1 MVVETLGPC
10 MVTTTA
16 EASSVAVPRGVE
28 SARAKLVY
36 VYLQREREA
45 SVDALA
51 EALDVKKIDLFTVL
65 STLESVG
72 VVERDGVDTVRVAD

>member
-1 MVVETLGPC
+1 MVVEILVAS
-10 MVTTTA
+10 MATTTA
-16 EASSVAVPRGVE
+16 EASSRSVPRGLE